1 MLDKSI
7 ALILYFNGP
16 MFAVESPSE
25 VFQRLRNYVDALNCS
40 ALPSFA
46 PKRLKQ
52 GFDNEMINEASD
64 KLKINK
70 VSICDLLCYCYRLF
84 SLLSLYL

>member
-1 MLDKSI
+1 V
-7 ALILYFNGP
+7 LILYFNEP

-52 GFDNEMINEASD
+52 GFDNEMIVEASN

-70 VSICDLLCYCYRLF
+70 VSAYAIYFVLLPLVF
-84 SLLSLYL
+84 SSFFLI

>member
-1 MLDKSI
+1 
-7 ALILYFNGP
+7 
-16 MFAVESPSE
+16 MFTVESPSE

-52 GFDNEMINEASD
+52 GFDNEMIVEARN

-70 VSICDLLCYCYRLF
+70 VSVYAIYFVLLPLVFSSF
-84 SLLSLYL
+84 SLLI